1 MAIYKTASYRV
12 QPQSL
17 PKLKQAIDAYITYIR
32 SNEPNTILYT
42 SLQSAED
49 ETAFL
54 HVMGFTDAA
63 AEEKHR
69 TSDGTRRFVNILY
82 PETIDSVKFSDYH
95 VQATTLS

>member
-17 PKLKQAIDAYITYIR
+17 PKVKQAIDAYITYIR

-54 HVMGFTDAA
+54 HVMGFKDAA
-63 AEEKHR
+63 AEEQHR
-69 TSDGTRRFVNILY
+69 MSEGTQRFVDILY
-82 PETIDSVKFSDYH
+82 PETIDGVKFSDY
-95 VQATTLS
+95 QLEATTLS